1 MKRNRPPESGG
12 GCVGKGKELIVAD
25 ADRISTGAPAPATG
39 VAGADAALELR
50 PARPADVPGIV
61 RLLAGFARQ
70 GMVRN
75 RTTED
80 VKRDVGGFMVA
91 AQGEEIIGTVA
102 LRIHSP
108 QLYEIASLSV
118 AEGQHGRGIGRKLI
132 QAAVLRAHGR
142 GVRRLFA
149 FTMRVRLFEQLGF
162 RVVPVSAFPQKLATD
177 YDGAP
182 IAAGHKSAVVLDL
195 ETAGTAWPRSTPALT
210 STQAQAAVSQPAPV
224 VDTHLSERSESS
236 MNSTERKSKSSIAI
250 LGGGNLGR
258 ALALGWTESGFC
270 SADQIR
276 ITRRNPDKLTYFA
289 EVGFRVGSDNREA
302 VRESDII
309 VVAVQPQQ
317 VTDLLEEIRSEIDP
331 ARHHIISVVSGV
343 SINQLREPLQTT
355 APIVRAMP
363 NTAVSIGE
371 SMTCLCSQDG
381 DEEALKEAQELFD
394 LVGRTLIIS
403 EDMMVPATALCACG
417 VAFFLRAIRAASQGG
432 IEIGFHPEEA
442 LLLAAQTAK
451 GAAGLLLSQGRH
463 PESEIDQVTT
473 PRGCTIAGLNEME
486 HQGFSSALIKGIL
499 LSASKAETLYAG

>member
-1 MKRNRPPESGG
+1 MGSG
-12 GCVGKGKELIVAD
+12 EI
-25 ADRISTGAPAPATG
+25 
-39 VAGADAALELR
+39 ELR
-50 PARPADVPGIV
+50 PARATDVPGIV
-61 RLLAGFARQ
+61 RLLAGYARQ
-70 GMVRN
+70 GMVRD
-75 RTTED
+75 RTLED

-91 AQGEEIIGTVA
+91 AQGDAIIGSVA

-108 QLYEIASLSV
+108 MLYEIASLSV

-177 YDGAP
+177 YGGAT

-195 ETAGTAWPRSTPALT
+195 ETEGAAWPRSIPTLTT
-210 STQAQAAVSQPAPV
+210 STPSPAAPSERGAATDAVI
-224 VDTHLSERSESS
+224 DTHHSERSNKS
-236 MNSTERKSKSSIAI
+236 MNSTDQQKKARIAI

-270 SADQIR
+270 SADSIR

-317 VTDLLEEIRSEIDP
+317 VTELLEEIRSEIDP
-331 ARHHIISVVSGV
+331 SRHHIISVVSGV
-343 SINQLREPLQTT
+343 TINQLREPLQTT

-371 SMTCLCSQDG
+371 SMTCLSSQDG
-381 DEEALKEAQELFD
+381 DESALKEAQELFD
-394 LVGRTLIIS
+394 LVGRTLIID

-442 LLLAAQTAK
+442 LLLAAQSAK

-463 PESEIDQVTT
+463 PGSEIDQVTT

-499 LSASKAETLYAG
+499 LSARKAETLYAG